1 MNRLLKISMPIV
13 LTLSLML
20 NVAGCSA
27 SKSHHLPGKNEMDI
41 IDKQLDILLDAIEDE
56 DVDAIIDMFSE
67 EALDEIKKK
76 HKMDEL
82 EDSIERLIATFP
94 DWDGDHDGYKGLTVR
109 EYKHHSRNDTSYY
122 CYKPDFSFNV
132 DGVDYELHMVMIY
145 KADEEERIG
154 LRVIQLCH
162 DDCSDYTTA
171 GFYTKPGLEVF
182 PGVYCW
188 DCEIVKRDKK
198 YK

>member
-27 SKSHHLPGKNEMDI
+27 SKSYHLPGKNEMDI

-82 EDSIERLIATFP
+82 EDSIEELISTFP
-94 DWDGDHDGYKGLTVR
+94 NWDGDHDGYKGLVEGNYEPFTKVSVSETMAR
-109 EYKHHSRNDTSYY
+109 GGTILGSARLPEFKDEEVVLKGCQKLKEN
-122 CYKPDFSFNV
+122 NV
-132 DGVDYELHMVMIY
+132 DAVVVIGGDGTYFIILLSR
-145 KADEEERIG
+145 RIFF
-154 LRVIQLCH
+154 I
-162 DDCSDYTTA
+162 
-171 GFYTKPGLEVF
+171 
-182 PGVYCW
+182 W
-188 DCEIVKRDKK
+188 
-198 YK
+198 